1 MKKAGATNR
10 FTSRA
15 CKGCRK
21 RSRGSKP
28 LCHARSTRSWRIIS
42 NAKATPKRSNFWNN
56 VARPSRPCSHRQ
68 DAEATCLARIQ
79 LDDQLL
85 VDHRLHLFARGGVG
99 EAEPEHDVVDPGLE
113 QLEQRLAGHAALAQ
127 CVLENAPE
135 LTLEQ
140 PVLVTELLFFA
151 ERDCIIGLLAPR
163 SLWPVHAGRII
174 FSLER
179 VR

>member
-1 MKKAGATNR
+1 MFAVEGVDATASLRIGFFKDQSSGEDAFVDLRFRYEGA
-10 FTSRA
+10 SRA
-15 CKGCRK
+15 PG
-21 RSRGSKP
+21 G
-28 LCHARSTRSWRIIS
+28 TM
-42 NAKATPKRSNFWNN
+42 
-56 VARPSRPCSHRQ
+56 VVEPSP
-68 DAEATCLARIQ
+68 
-79 LDDQLL
+79 
-85 VDHRLHLFARGGVG
+85 
-99 EAEPEHDVVDPGLE
+99 
-113 QLEQRLAGHAALAQ
+113 AQ

-179 VR
+179 FR

>member
-1 MKKAGATNR
+1 MKKAGATNG

-15 CKGCRK
+15 CKGYRK

-85 VDHRLHLFARGGVG
+85 VDHRLHLFARGDVSDFAFERVAVDRQPIRHGHDLGQVEVAHDELTRFG
-99 EAEPEHDVVDPGLE
+99 LVFDRDLVAGFDVVGSD
-113 QLEQRLAGHAALAQ
+113 
-127 CVLENAPE
+127 
-135 LTLEQ
+135 
-140 PVLVTELLFFA
+140 
-151 ERDCIIGLLAPR
+151 I
-163 SLWPVHAGRII
+163 
-174 FSLER
+174 
-179 VR
+179 